1 MKPIKPTDN
10 AHHWPRNAVQSIETR
25 KRDLVVRIADWTRQ
39 SANTGEPAYDVE
51 VYVGG
56 VYDFNLSKTFATANA
71 GKTKAQ
77 ARAEAVAFASA
88 QIAAL
93 L

>member
-1 MKPIKPTDN
+1 MKQIQPTQNDSQ
-10 AHHWPRNAVQSIETR
+10 WPRKAVPSIECR
-25 KRDLVVRIADWTRQ
+25 KRDLIVRIADWTRYKE
-39 SANTGEPAYDVE
+39 EPAYDVE

-56 VYDFNLSKTFATANA
+56 VYDFDLSRTFPATD

-77 ARAEAVAFASA
+77 AKAEAVTFA
-88 QIAAL
+88 QKRIYEL